1 MCLKLGV
8 PYLLHFAVSTLF
20 WINSGKSGS
29 TLNSFSDVIP
39 PNFLLHHLKDLKKT
53 WNSKLEKYGL
63 LKKNLG
69 TKMAFYSTA
78 TARVNSL
85 LQIKN
90 RT

>member
-39 PNFLLHHLKDLKKT
+39 PNFLLHHLKDLKKP

-63 LKKNLG
+63 LTKISWNKNG
-69 TKMAFYSTA
+69 I
-78 TARVNSL
+78 L
-85 LQIKN
+85 LYN
-90 RT
+90 N